1 MLPPGES
8 FLNTCAVSGE
18 FVANGAN
25 FADYSGYADRSDCA
39 ARCALRIDSD
49 KPRAVDPQHAK
60 PPLEN
65 PSRNAVLP
73 RPYADDGA
81 NVGAF
86 TMLGRHGANC
96 SSAPK
101 HRFTVK
107 RRGIKG

>member
-18 FVANGAN
+18 FLANRAN

-39 ARCALRIDSD
+39 ARCALRFSTP

-65 PSRNAVLP
+65 PSRNAVFP
-73 RPYADDGA
+73 HPYTDDGA

-86 TMLGRHGANC
+86 TRLGRDGANG
-96 SSAPK
+96 SP
-101 HRFTVK
+101 
-107 RRGIKG
+107 I